1 MQSQIEYELD
11 VLKSRNYD
19 HALQFIEHLVN
30 ILVRMANALTDN
42 GYVSNRVPQQEDDNF
57 WGYTFNFIAKVV
69 DFELDAMYAVT
80 YRNNQ
85 LTLLFNPKE
94 IEDDYTVE
102 TMLEGLRHEGYHLL
116 FNHLNVHKNLDN
128 YMSNLAADC
137 EINQHLEKPHK
148 HWISREYIAQLCN
161 MPEHTVKEKAG
172 SLYYYELL
180 NQKMPP
186 NKRKQPKKGNQ
197 ESDRENG
204 KRIHIHDTATLTING
219 TIDTDYY
226 EEHRQLLIEVFKQL
240 FDDLADQ
247 PYSPYVLFRLNLITM
262 WESEQHAIIL
272 DSSRN
277 IVTVPLITNN

>member
-11 VLKSRNYD
+11 VLKSGNYD

-30 ILVRMANALTDN
+30 ILVRMSNALTDN
-42 GYVSNRVPQQEDDNF
+42 EKVTNRVPQQKDDYF

-94 IEDDYTVE
+94 IENNYTVK

-116 FNHLNVHKNLDN
+116 FNHLNIHKNLDN

-137 EINQHLEKPHK
+137 EINQHLEEPHK
-148 HWISREYIAQLCN
+148 HWISREYIAELCN

-186 NKRKQPKKGNQ
+186 EKRKKPKDSNQ
-197 ESDRENG
+197 NKLR
-204 KRIHIHDTATLTING
+204 ALTKFRKFRKEIPEFQKAVSEKLKTYDLAPTTIEKTMSPAQLYKANNPLWVRGCSIG
-219 TIDTDYY
+219 TIKS
-226 EEHRQLLIEVFKQL
+226 IF
-240 FDDLADQ
+240 
-247 PYSPYVLFRLNLITM
+247 VLENKLGKDVVIAKYIDEF
-262 WESEQHAIIL
+262 
-272 DSSRN
+272 
-277 IVTVPLITNN
+277 V